1 MIYCTNKTFIKIF
14 RVFDYGK
21 VKVCEG
27 GTSEKLEGENNYRK
41 SYWKVVLRGEAMKN
55 IPVVS
60 GCTIAATRYKIEA
73 TIDEKKKEKG
83 PVATI
88 ILYEGEVVNNES
100 REENQN

>member
-27 GTSEKLEGENNYRK
+27 GTSERLEGENNYRK
-41 SYWKVVLRGEAMKN
+41 SYWKVILRGEAMKN
-55 IPVVS
+55 IPVAT

-73 TIDEKKKEKG
+73 TIDSKNPNKG
-83 PVATI
+83 PVPTI
-88 ILYEGEVVNNES
+88 ILYEGEVVNNDSKE
-100 REENQN
+100 

>member
-1 MIYCTNKTFIKIF
+1 MIYCTNKTYIRIF
-14 RVFDYGK
+14 KVTDFGK

-41 SYWKVVLRGEAMKN
+41 SYWKVILRGEAMKN
-55 IPVVS
+55 IPVAT
-60 GCTIAATRYKIEA
+60 GCTIAATLYKIEA
-73 TIDEKKKEKG
+73 CIDSKKPERG

-100 REENQN
+100 K

>member
-27 GTSEKLEGENNYRK
+27 GTSEKLENGSYRK
-41 SYWKVVLRGEAMKN
+41 SYWKVILRGEAMKN
-55 IPVVS
+55 IPVGS

-73 TIDEKKKEKG
+73 TINEKKKEKG
-83 PVATI
+83 PEATI